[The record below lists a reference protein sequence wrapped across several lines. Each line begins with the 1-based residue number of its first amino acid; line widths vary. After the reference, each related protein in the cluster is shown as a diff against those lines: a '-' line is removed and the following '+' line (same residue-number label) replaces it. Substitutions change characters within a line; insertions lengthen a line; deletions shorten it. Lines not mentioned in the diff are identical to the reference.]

1 MLIKV
6 DPASSVPVYAEFV
19 SQVKHAVAAGL
30 LRPGDY
36 LPSLRDAALSV
47 RVNPNTVAKAYRELE
62 TQGVIRTDHGR
73 GSIITDT
80 GSDATSVYRHA
91 ELARLAGQ
99 LAVEGYHLGAS
110 PAEIAA
116 ALQSALTTLKPQF
129 ESRDAGKETTHE

>member
-6 DPASSVPVYAEFV
+6 DPASSVPVYAQIV

-36 LPSLRDAALSV
+36 LPSLRDASLV
-47 RVNPNTVAKAYRELE
+47 LRVNPNTVAKAYRELE
-62 TQGVIRTDHGR
+62 THGVIRTDHGR
-73 GSIITDT
+73 GSVITDN
-80 GSDATSVYRHA
+80 GSDATTAYRTA

-110 PAEIAA
+110 PAQIAA
-116 ALQSALTTLKPQF
+116 ALQSALSALKPQF
-129 ESRDAGKETTHE
+129 ESRDAGQETPHE

>member
-6 DPASSVPVYAEFV
+6 DPASSVPVYAQIV

-80 GSDATSVYRHA
+80 GSDATSAYRSA
-91 ELARLAGQ
+91 ELDRLAGQ

-110 PAEIAA
+110 PAEIAS
-116 ALQSALTTLKPQF
+116 ALQSALTALKPQF
-129 ESRDAGKETTHE
+129 DSRDAGKETSHE